1 MGNNLTNEQRHEN
14 MLKQIKNFRLL
25 DDDFMTTCF
34 KENTEAVELV
44 LRIVLEKPDIKVE
57 DVKTQYDLK
66 NIRGRSVRLD
76 IYAVD
81 SENKKYNIEIQRA
94 DSGAGVR
101 RARYN
106 SSLIDGNILPNGISP
121 DNISDTFII
130 FITENDVIGGNK
142 PIYHI
147 DRYIRELNEYFND
160 GTHIIYVNADYKD
173 DSDLGKLMH
182 DFTVRDPDEMN
193 FKQLAKITDYYKNDK
208 EGIKAMCK
216 AMEDM
221 ITDYVTE
228 EKKNSA
234 IRMLKDGVLSEKQI
248 SVYSGLPMEVI
259 RKIAD
264 EEGMLVK

>member
-94 DSGAGVR
+94 DSGAGAR

-106 SSLIDGNILPNGISP
+106 SSLIDGNILPKGISP

-182 DFTVRDPDEMN
+182 DFHCSSADDMYSEVLANRVRE
-193 FKQLAKITDYYKNDK
+193 LK
-208 EGIKAMCK
+208 ETQEGVKFMCK
-216 AMEDM
+216 EMDKIYQAGEIRGKYETAIKLIELGVNEEM
-221 ITDYVTE
+221 IAEAVGHNIE
-228 EKKNSA
+228 EIQRWKNNMK
-234 IRMLKDGVLSEKQI
+234 R
-248 SVYSGLPMEVI
+248 
-259 RKIAD
+259 
-264 EEGMLVK
+264 

>member
-94 DSGAGVR
+94 DSGAGAR

-106 SSLIDGNILPNGISP
+106 SSLIDGNILPKGISP

-142 PIYHI
+142 PIYHV

-221 ITDYVTE
+221 MSDYFTE
-228 EKKNSA
+228 EKKILA
-234 IRMLKDGVLSEKQI
+234 VKMLKNGKMSEQEIAECLDFSTETIKELAEKE
-248 SVYSGLPMEVI
+248 GL
-259 RKIAD
+259 
-264 EEGMLVK
+264 LVK